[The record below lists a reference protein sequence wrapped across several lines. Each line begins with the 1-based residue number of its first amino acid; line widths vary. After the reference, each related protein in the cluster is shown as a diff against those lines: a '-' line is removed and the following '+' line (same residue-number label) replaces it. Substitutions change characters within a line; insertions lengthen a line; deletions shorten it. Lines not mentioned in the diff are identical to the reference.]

1 MFDTSSDGV
10 MNEAFA
16 VRLLTLDCVVVDGDC
31 DTFVSVTEA
40 EVAVIVGDVQAE
52 AAVPD
57 ALVAGVLDRVTQ
69 AASLILVDGS
79 QEQEGGTVK
88 ALRG

>member
-10 MNEAFA
+10 MNAAFS
-16 VRLLTLDCVVVDGDC
+16 VRLLTVDCLVVEDDC
-31 DTFVSVTEA
+31 DTFVTVCEA
-40 EVAVIVGDVQAE
+40 EVAVVVGDVEAE

-57 ALVAGVLDRVTQ
+57 ALVAGVLNRVTQ
-69 AASLILVDGS
+69 AASLILVDGP